1 MEYIIGPYSKQ
12 QLKQII
18 GNIVKYHIVG
28 KHVTVSSIFDHMMI
42 KCLRFES
49 TCSAYLI
56 ISVCYL
62 FSNGVTVQYFRR

>member
-1 MEYIIGPYSKQ
+1 MEYIIGAYSKQ

-28 KHVTVSSIFDHMMI
+28 KYVTGSSMFDHMMI
-42 KCLRFES
+42 KFLRFER

-56 ISVCYL
+56 IFVCYL
-62 FSNGVTVQYFRR
+62 FS